1 MNAIQSF
8 SYGTEKYSFAV
19 RLIDGRYGSENILD
33 LSQSNYTDT
42 EGRITRPLPNS
53 NIKKISIESSII
65 DPILKANIVFQDN
78 EKEAMLN
85 TFNNLSLFCTISIV
99 SQPDKSVSNLADE
112 DFGEIFKFSHTF
124 YVNNAKI
131 LEKQDNGVVIYSI
144 DLISNL
150 FFSFMQTTPVTTH
163 SREAGVYRETMKFG
177 QVVKSIFG
185 GVDSDK
191 STKVIN
197 NELVL
202 RSTTKDTNVD
212 IEHMSPAGST
222 RLSNLMTVLSKNV
235 EGPESDLVFVPY
247 DHIARQ
253 HELWFKSDFIT
264 SLGIADYKIHRN
276 ILDIKANANPSSRL
290 LFTDIESIQSNSV
303 ADNRDVI
310 RNMFD
315 TIEHKYDYNSRSFSK
330 KSTITTQTIQRGFSS
345 IPGNSA
351 DVGKFTF
358 DTSLLKQGDNNQVFE
373 GIDPDGLNFYNRMVD
388 SLIKNNVVTVRTP
401 GRLPRKP
408 GIDMYIRVNDV
419 NDPTPLRD
427 LIGRWLVTSI
437 NHVFDLANEKY
448 SNIMTLSSSTLR
460 DDFSKNRSLV

>member
-1 MNAIQSF
+1 MNTIQSF

-19 RLIDGRYGSENILD
+19 RLLDGRYGSENILD
-33 LSQSNYTDT
+33 LIESNYTDT
-42 EGRITRPLPNS
+42 EGRITRLLPNS
-53 NIKKISIESSII
+53 NIKKISIESSLI

-78 EKEAMLN
+78 EKEVMLN
-85 TFNNLSLFCTISIV
+85 TFNNLNLFCTISIV
-99 SQPDKSVSNLADE
+99 SQPDRSKSLLSDDNY
-112 DFGEIFKFSHTF
+112 GEVFNFNHTF
-124 YVNNAKI
+124 YVNKAKI
-131 LEKQDNGVVIYSI
+131 LEKRDNGVVVYSI
-144 DLISNL
+144 DLISTL
-150 FFSFMQTTPVTTH
+150 FFSFMQTAPVTTH
-163 SREAGVYRETMKFG
+163 SREANVYRSTMKFG
-177 QVVKSIFG
+177 QIVRSIFG

-191 STKVIN
+191 STKIIN

-202 RSTTKDTNVD
+202 KSTTKDTDVD

-222 RLSNLMTVLSKNV
+222 RLSNLMAILSKNV
-235 EGPESDLVFVPY
+235 ETPESDLVFVPY
-247 DHIARQ
+247 DHIEKQ

-264 SLGIADYKIHRN
+264 SVGASDYRIHRN

-290 LFTDIESIQSNSV
+290 LFTDIESIQSDSITN
-303 ADNRDVI
+303 NQDVI
-310 RNMFD
+310 KNMFD
-315 TIEHKYDYNSRSFSK
+315 TVEHGYDYNYRKFSK
-330 KSTITTQTIQRGFSS
+330 KSTITTQSIQRGFSAIS
-345 IPGNSA
+345 RNSS
-351 DVGKFTF
+351 DESKFTF
-358 DTSLLKQGDNNQVFE
+358 DTSLLKQGDNNQIFE
-373 GIDPDGLNFYNRMVD
+373 GIDPDGLNFYKRMVD

-408 GIDMYIRVNDV
+408 GIDMFIRVDDV